1 MQSRTCSS
9 KARDLLL
16 WKLADSFPVSP
27 APPGL
32 LARFRGACMPTLR
45 YWMNTEVHV
54 FGFSIAANVLLSLY
68 PFLIVLV
75 SVCRYVLHWN
85 AAEDAIF
92 FALRD
97 YFPGKSGVGEF
108 LERNIVATVHPI
120 EIVSILLLLFTANG
134 IFEPLEVA
142 LNRAWG
148 IARNRS
154 FFRNQLISMG
164 LIFSCGVLALLSV
177 SLTAFNQDILP
188 GDWGAARAANAV
200 LRIALYKAAALPVS
214 IFMLFLIY
222 WILPNKR
229 IPAFEVLPTAVV
241 VGIALEVLKYINLL
255 TWPFLARKLS
265 REYGVFINSVTIILW
280 SFFASMVVLAGAEW
294 TARRRGEPP
303 QSAAI

>member
-1 MQSRTCSS
+1 
-9 KARDLLL
+9 L
-16 WKLADSFPVSP
+16 
-27 APPGL
+27 
-32 LARFRGACMPTLR
+32 FRACVPTLR
-45 YWMNTEVHV
+45 YWMDTEVHV
-54 FGFSIAANVLLSLY
+54 FGFSIAANVLLSMY

-108 LERNIVATVHPI
+108 IERNITATVRPV
-120 EIVSILLLLFTANG
+120 EIVPILLLLFTANG

-148 IARNRS
+148 IAKNRS
-154 FFRNQLISMG
+154 FFRNQLISMS
-164 LIFSCGVLALLSV
+164 LIFGCGALALLSV

-188 GDWGAARAANAV
+188 GDWGAARAANTV
-200 LRIALYKAAALPVS
+200 IRIVLYKAAALPVS

-222 WILPNKR
+222 WILPNRR
-229 IPAFEVLPTAVV
+229 IPPFEVLPTAVV

-294 TARRRGEPP
+294 TARRRGATPE
-303 QSAAI
+303 SAEI